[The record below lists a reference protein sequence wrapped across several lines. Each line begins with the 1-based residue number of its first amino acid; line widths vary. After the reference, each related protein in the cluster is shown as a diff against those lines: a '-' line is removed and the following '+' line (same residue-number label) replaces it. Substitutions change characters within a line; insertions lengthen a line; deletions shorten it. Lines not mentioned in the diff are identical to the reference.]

1 MRLRTKTSIILATA
15 LAAVT
20 LVGCSSPQSAADD
33 GTITIVASTNVYGDI
48 AAQVGGDLVEITSII
63 DDPSQDPH
71 SFEADARVQLDLSKA
86 DIVVHN
92 GGGYDPFVEQLLAS
106 LDVPQQVVVSAVEVS
121 PLDLEG
127 DDHAHDDHAHDE
139 HAEEGHAEDEHA
151 DHDHADDEHAGH
163 DHGAFNEHVWYD
175 FSTVAAVASS
185 IRDALVKLDPDNAE
199 GYDANTAHLQ
209 GDLDLLTQR
218 AASLSPADELGVAV
232 TEPVALYLLEAIG
245 LHNET
250 PDAFTQAIEGGTE
263 VSAAALNETLSLF
276 SSGVASI
283 LVYND
288 QTTSPETEA
297 LKNAAADAGA
307 PIVAVTELLPA
318 GDDYV
323 NWMNDL
329 LDELEGAIQ
338 AVR

>member
-20 LVGCSSPQSAADD
+20 LVGCSSPQSTADD
-33 GTITIVASTNVYGDI
+33 GVISIVTSTNVYGEI
-48 AAQVGGDLVEITSII
+48 ASQVGGDLVEVTSII

-71 SFEADARVQLDLSKA
+71 SFEADARVQLALSKA
-86 DIVVHN
+86 DIVIEN
-92 GGGYDPFVEQLLAS
+92 GGGYDAFVDQLLGS
-106 LDVPQQVVVSAVEVS
+106 LDAPDQIVISAVELS
-121 PLDLEG
+121 PLDLDPEESG
-127 DDHAHDDHAHDE
+127 EDESHDE
-139 HAEEGHAEDEHA
+139 HAEEEH
-151 DHDHADDEHAGH
+151 DDHAGHDHAGH

-175 FSTVAAVASS
+175 FSTVAAVASG

-199 GYDANTAHLQ
+199 SYDTNTARLQ

-218 AASLSPADELGVAV
+218 AASLSPAEELGVAV
-232 TEPVALYLLEAIG
+232 TEPVALYLLEAAG

-250 PDAFTQAIEGGTE
+250 PAAFTQAIEGGSE
-263 VSAAALNETLSLF
+263 VSAATLDETLSLF

-283 LVYND
+283 LIYND

-297 LKNAAADAGA
+297 LKNAAAEAGA
-307 PIVAVTELLPA
+307 PIVAVTELIPA

-323 NWMNDL
+323 SWMNDL

-338 AVR
+338 ATR